1 MRPAGGGAQAGGGT
15 PRPQDSAGPAAVAG
29 GEWAG
34 DGGWPGGGGQA
45 GGGGDESLRAGGGV
59 AAAAGVDEA
68 VGGLRPAVG
77 RVSVS
82 RPVGIDR
89 AGAGAG
95 GPGGGPADGPG
106 QPAGGPPG
114 GSGQPA
120 GSVGAGPS
128 SARRTLWV
136 SGLLV
141 LILVVGLGAG
151 AFIMRPGPIAGWLA
165 DEPAPT
171 PSATLPP
178 EPTPTPVL
186 AAAGEVGTAPTA
198 AGVQKAIGS
207 LVTAPALGSR
217 VRVSVVDAATGATL
231 FSRDAAT
238 PATPASTTKLVT
250 AATVLAA
257 RGPAY
262 RLTTRAVAGAKP
274 GQVVLIGGGDP
285 SLAVNAKGQ
294 FPGAARLDKLAAQV
308 KRAMGDTPV
317 TQVLIDTSLFTGP
330 TTAKGWTGTIIAP
343 EGQVSA
349 IMPLMINAGRRQPV
363 HREVG
368 GDPRSSD
375 PALAAGQA
383 FARQLKVK
391 AAVIRGTAPTASE
404 GGASSAPAT
413 TVAPGAE
420 LGKVQSPPLVH
431 VVDWM
436 LEQSDN
442 TIAEV
447 LSRQVALAA
456 GEPAT
461 FDGSTRAM
469 LAKLTELGL
478 PADRIKL
485 SDASGLSRLNQ
496 ISPALLTQLLALA
509 AKGEHPALTP
519 MFGGLPV
526 AGWSGTLRTRFVTPA
541 PNRAGQGLVRA
552 KTGSLSGVNTIA
564 GQLVTK
570 DGRLLVFAIMA
581 DQSGESTSA
590 RQALD
595 RIATRLVAC
604 GC

>member
-1 MRPAGGGAQAGGGT
+1 M
-15 PRPQDSAGPAAVAG
+15 
-29 GEWAG
+29 
-34 DGGWPGGGGQA
+34 
-45 GGGGDESLRAGGGV
+45 
-59 AAAAGVDEA
+59 
-68 VGGLRPAVG
+68 
-77 RVSVS
+77 
-82 RPVGIDR
+82 
-89 AGAGAG
+89 
-95 GPGGGPADGPG
+95 
-106 QPAGGPPG
+106 
-114 GSGQPA
+114 
-120 GSVGAGPS
+120 
-128 SARRTLWV
+128 
-136 SGLLV
+136 
-141 LILVVGLGAG
+141 GLGAG

-165 DEPAPT
+165 DKPAPT

-257 RGPAY
+257 RGPAH

-285 SLAVNAKGQ
+285 SLAANAKGQ

-317 TQVLIDTSLFTGP
+317 TQVVIDTSLFTGP

-349 IMPLMINAGRRQPV
+349 IMPLMINGGRRQPV
-363 HREVG
+363 HREAG

-391 AAVIRGTAPTASE
+391 AAVVRGTAPSSA
-404 GGASSAPAT
+404 GGASSAPPIT
-413 TVAPGAE
+413 LEPGSE
-420 LGKVQSPPLVH
+420 LGQVQSPPLVH

-469 LAKLTELGL
+469 IAKLTELGL

-509 AKGEHPALTP
+509 AKGDHPALTP

-581 DQSGESTSA
+581 DKSGESTSA

-595 RIATRLVAC
+595 KIATRLVAC